1 MNVSPSLDATERNAT
16 EPIISEDIVRLALE
30 ACPNGVII
38 TDSIRKILF
47 ANAEVER
54 LFGYRREEL
63 LGQSMDMLLPP
74 SMRAMHRGHRAG
86 LVDDSEARRMGI
98 GREFYGMRK
107 DGTEVPVEIGLSP
120 IRTDDGLMMLS
131 AITDITERKRA
142 DEKFRLVVEAC
153 PCGMIMTAADGHIV
167 LVNAEAERMFGYA
180 RNELLGKSIEVLVP
194 APMRAGHGKQRDKL
208 IEQPAGRRMG
218 AGRDLCGVRKDG
230 TQIPVEIGLN
240 TVRTGDG
247 LMVLS
252 ALVDITERKQAEERA
267 RELQIQM
274 VKGAQQGKQAA
285 EAAAL
290 RLELVNAEL
299 EAFAHAASHDLK
311 APLRVI
317 DNASKWL
324 EEDLH
329 DYLTGETR
337 DNMNMLRGRVGRM
350 EKLLDDLLE
359 YSRIGRAID
368 GSHAQFVTGD
378 VLMSEVL
385 ALVSL
390 PQGFTVKVSPD
401 FAEIRVPS
409 MPLRQIMLNLVGNAI
424 KHHDEDQGCI
434 EVAVEDCG
442 AHYAFTVKD
451 DGPGIPPQFHEQI
464 FKMFQTLRPRD
475 QVEGSG
481 MGLAMVRK
489 NIEVYGGTLE
499 LNSAEGQGSTFH
511 FTWPKR
517 PAPERERA

>member
-1 MNVSPSLDATERNAT
+1 
-16 EPIISEDIVRLALE
+16 
-30 ACPNGVII
+30 
-38 TDSIRKILF
+38 
-47 ANAEVER
+47 
-54 LFGYRREEL
+54 
-63 LGQSMDMLLPP
+63 
-74 SMRAMHRGHRAG
+74 
-86 LVDDSEARRMGI
+86 
-98 GREFYGMRK
+98 
-107 DGTEVPVEIGLSP
+107 
-120 IRTDDGLMMLS
+120 MLS

-142 DEKFRLVVEAC
+142 DEKFRLLVEAC
-153 PCGMIMTAADGHIV
+153 PCGMIMTDADGHIV
-167 LVNAEAERMFGYA
+167 LVNAEADRMFGYA
-180 RNELLGKSIEVLVP
+180 HDELLGKSIEVLVP
-194 APMRAGHGKQRDKL
+194 APMRAAHGKQRDKL
-208 IEQPAGRRMG
+208 LERPQARRMG
-218 AGRDLCGVRKDG
+218 AGRDLSGVRKDG
-230 TQIPVEIGLN
+230 TSIAVEIGLN

-252 ALVDITERKQAEERA
+252 AIIDITERKQAEERA
-267 RELQIQM
+267 RELQTQV

-329 DYLTGETR
+329 DFLSGETR
-337 DNMNMLRGRVGRM
+337 DNMNLLRGRVGRM

-368 GSHAQFVTGD
+368 GSHTQFVAGD
-378 VLMSEVL
+378 VLMGEVL
-385 ALVSL
+385 ALVAL
-390 PQGFTVKVSPD
+390 PPGFTVKVSPD
-401 FAEIRVPS
+401 FAGIHVPS

-424 KHHDEDQGCI
+424 KHHDEDRGCI
-434 EVAVEDCG
+434 EVTVEDRG
-442 AHYAFTVKD
+442 THYAFAVKD
-451 DGPGIPPQFHEQI
+451 DGPGIPAQFHDQI

-489 NIEVYGGTLE
+489 NIEVCGGTLE
-499 LNSAEGQGSTFH
+499 LNSAEGQGSIFH
-511 FTWPKR
+511 FTWPK
-517 PAPERERA
+517 PTPERERV